1 MNDLTRLPHRLD
13 DKGTCR
19 AIIETPRGSR
29 SKYDYDPDAGL
40 FALAGVLPGG
50 MAFPHAFG
58 FIPSTK
64 GEDGDPID
72 VLVLADDDI
81 PLGTLVT
88 AALLGVIE
96 AEQTEDGK
104 TLRND
109 RLIAKVRESHTYA
122 DIDDLAQLGPS
133 FVDDLQRFFVTYN
146 ELKGKKFEVLGVHGK
161 DCAARLIRDAQR

>member
-13 DKGTCR
+13 DEGTCR

-29 SKYDYDPDAGL
+29 SKYDYDPDTGL

-88 AALLGVIE
+88 AAFVIE

-109 RLIAKVRESHTYA
+109 RLIAKVRESHRRSRA
-122 DIDDLAQLGPS
+122 AWS
-133 FVDDLQRFFVTYN
+133 VVRRRSAA
-146 ELKGKKFEVLGVHGK
+146 VL
-161 DCAARLIRDAQR
+161 RYL